1 MFKQLMRKSTDDL
14 VRGYWLSII
23 KCGPE
28 YEKNELFIGK
38 QILMKAVARS
48 CGSSV
53 TMIRELVKETGDL
66 GIAAQR
72 CKTGQK
78 TMSSFLKNLKPPPP
92 LTIEKVFNSLV
103 KISQTK
109 GNNSQSDKQNILQN
123 LLL

>member
-1 MFKQLMRKSTDDL
+1 
-14 VRGYWLSII
+14 
-23 KCGPE
+23 
-28 YEKNELFIGK
+28 
-38 QILMKAVARS
+38 MKAVARS

-66 GIAAQR
+66 GTAAQR
-72 CKTGQK
+72 CKSGQK
-78 TMSSFLKNLKPPPP
+78 TMSSFLKNLKPPAP

-109 GNNSQSDKQNILQN
+109 GNNSQSDKQSILEN

>member
-1 MFKQLMRKSTDDL
+1 
-14 VRGYWLSII
+14 
-23 KCGPE
+23 
-28 YEKNELFIGK
+28 
-38 QILMKAVARS
+38 MKAVARS

-53 TMIRELVKETGDL
+53 AMIRELVKETGDL

-109 GNNSQSDKQNILQN
+109 GNNSQSDKQNIL
-123 LLL
+123 